1 MAFSEQFDVLVVGA
15 GHAGCEAAAAAAR
28 MGLRT
33 ALFTLNLDLIAQMS
47 CNPAIGG
54 VAKGHLVR
62 EVDALGGIMGEV
74 ADACGIQFRLL
85 NTSRGPAVWSPRAQ
99 CDKALYRTKMREKL
113 ESIPNLFIKQAEV
126 IDLVIDDEGS
136 GIRLQGSEN
145 HPGSAEGYAT
155 PQDLIPNPCPLIPRV
170 QGVLL
175 RDGRK
180 ISAAAVIVTTG
191 TFLNGLIHCG
201 EQQYT
206 AGRSGEPASVLLG
219 ESLKKLGLRE
229 TRLKTGTPPR
239 LDGRTIDWSK
249 FEEQPGD
256 ADPTPFSFRSLS
268 ALTSEGLGIRE
279 QGLEGNPA
287 IEAEIHHEAQ
297 GLIPNPYSLIP
308 QAATTKWTPPL
319 RQISCHIAHTTPET
333 LRLIRENVHRSPM
346 YTGQIEGIGPRYCP
360 SIEDKIVRFPDK
372 ASHQF
377 FLEPE
382 GLNTHEVYINGMST
396 SLPMEVQS
404 AMVRSIPGL
413 ENAEMLRPGY
423 AIEYD
428 AIDPT
433 ELDRTLRVKKFTGL
447 YLAGQINGTSGYEE
461 AACQGLMAG
470 INAALFALRAKS
482 EGSGIREQGL
492 EQRVQDEGHTA
503 VATTESL
510 IPNPYPLIPASFTLN
525 RTEAYTGIL
534 IDDLI
539 SKGTD
544 EPYRMFTSRAEFRL
558 HLRIDNADQRLTPY
572 GRDLGLIDDAAW
584 AAYEAKQQRFEALKK
599 LLETTRL
606 TEADVQAL
614 SSSTTETMPVA
625 ETKPVILSEAE
636 SLGDSAQSKN
646 PDAPDLTATA
656 QTLSALNAQPQA
668 NPFAR
673 GELFSQVLKRPA
685 VTIEQLLPVLLG
697 RLDAAPE
704 LTVWSQALRAANTH
718 AEPWPLAPGPSLHL
732 PAWVRNE
739 LKSVETTIKFA
750 GYLAQQQRS
759 IARLLAD
766 EARAIPADFDYTVV
780 SGLSREMQEKLTRV
794 RPMTL
799 GQASRLPGVTPA
811 AVSLIQCFLEIRAKG
826 IPKHRRTA

>member
-1 MAFSEQFDVLVVGA
+1 MEVMAFSEQFDVLVVGA

-99 CDKALYRTKMREKL
+99 CDKALYRVKMREKL
-113 ESIPNLFIKQAEV
+113 ESNPNLFIKQAEV
-126 IDLVIDDEGS
+126 VDLVFEES
-136 GIRLQGSEN
+136 QE
-145 HPGSAEGYAT
+145 
-155 PQDLIPNPCPLIPRV
+155 PRV
-170 QGVLL
+170 ECLEEQLPLGPEPSALDPHPRLTGVRL
-175 RDGRK
+175 RDGRTVQ
-180 ISAAAVIVTTG
+180 AQAVVVTTG

-219 ESLKKLGLRE
+219 ENLKKLGLRE
-229 TRLKTGTPPR
+229 SRLKTGTPPR
-239 LDGRTIDWSK
+239 LDGRTIAWEK

-256 ADPTPFSFRSLS
+256 ADPTPFSFRSLPAEGS
-268 ALTSEGLGIRE
+268 A
-279 QGLEGNPA
+279 
-287 IEAEIHHEAQ
+287 
-297 GLIPNPYSLIP
+297 
-308 QAATTKWTPPL
+308 KWEPPL
-319 RQISCHIAHTTPET
+319 RQISCHIATTTPET
-333 LRLIRENVHRSPM
+333 LQLIRDNVHRSPM
-346 YTGQIEGIGPRYCP
+346 FTGQIEGIGPRYCP

-372 ASHQF
+372 SSHQF

-470 INAALFALRAKS
+470 INAALFANWSNRENSGPRAEGREKAADAVVPKS
-482 EGSGIREQGL
+482 ANSFSAAASPTWPSAL
-492 EQRVQDEGHTA
+492 
-503 VATTESL
+503 S
-510 IPNPYPLIPASFTLN
+510 PWPSFTLD

-558 HLRIDNADQRLTPY
+558 HLRIDNADTRLTPH
-572 GRDLGLIDDAAW
+572 GRKLGLIDDAAW
-584 AAYEAKQQRFEALKK
+584 HSFEAKQARASAFAA
-599 LLETTRL
+599 LLEAGKL
-606 TEADVQAL
+606 NEEDIAL
-614 SSSTTETMPVA
+614 
-625 ETKPVILSEAE
+625 LSRHSEQREE
-636 SLGDSAQSKN
+636 SQDSAGTVTE
-646 PDAPDLTATA
+646 LTAKPSVPGPQQPFLRGDKLA
-656 QTLSALNAQPQA
+656 QL
-668 NPFAR
+668 
-673 GELFSQVLKRPA
+673 LKRPH
-685 VTIEQLLPVLLG
+685 VSVEKLIPVLLP
-697 RLDAAPE
+697 RIDATPA
-704 LTVWSQALRAANTH
+704 LALWSAALAAAKIDT
-718 AEPWPLAPGPSLHL
+718 L

-739 LKSVETTIKFA
+739 MKTVETSIKFA

-759 IARLLAD
+759 IERLRAD
-766 EARAIPADFDYTVV
+766 EARAIPDWFDYTRV
-780 SGLSREMQEKLTRV
+780 SGLSREMVEKLGRI
-794 RPMTL
+794 RPSTI
-799 GQASRLPGVTPA
+799 GQASRISGVTPA
-811 AVSLIQCFLEIRAKG
+811 AVGLIQVFTEIQARG
-826 IPKHRRTA
+826 RTA

>member
-1 MAFSEQFDVLVVGA
+1 MESRTNPGAPSSSEAPSFTETFDVLIVGA

-74 ADACGIQFRLL
+74 ADSCGIQFRLL

-99 CDKALYRTKMREKL
+99 CDKALYRTRMREKL

-126 IDLVIDDEGS
+126 IDLVIEEQGSGNREQGLAGQNGIAEGS
-136 GIRLQGSEN
+136 N
-145 HPGSAEGYAT
+145 T
-155 PQDLIPNPCPLIPRV
+155 PQDLIPIPYSLIPASPRIC
-170 QGVLL
+170 GVKL
-175 RDGRK
+175 RDGRT
-180 ISAAAVIVTTG
+180 IAAHATIVTTG

-239 LDGRTIDWSK
+239 LDGRTIDWSR

-256 ADPTPFSFRSLS
+256 EDPTPFSFRSLHALESPTPAPSSRPES
-268 ALTSEGLGIRE
+268 ALSAAAAET
-279 QGLEGNPA
+279 PA
-287 IEAEIHHEAQ
+287 AQ
-297 GLIPNPYSLIP
+297 S
-308 QAATTKWTPPL
+308 ASATDAPLRSTLDAQHSAQWRPPL
-319 RQISCHIAHTTPET
+319 RQISCHIAFTTPRT
-333 LRLIRENVHRSPM
+333 LELIRANAHRSPM
-346 YTGQIEGIGPRYCP
+346 YTGQIEAIGPRYCP

-372 ASHQF
+372 TQHQF

-396 SLPMEVQS
+396 SLPQDVQA
-404 AMVRSIPGL
+404 AMVASIPGL
-413 ENAEMLRPGY
+413 EHAEMLRPGY

-433 ELDRTLRVKKFTGL
+433 ELDRTLRLKKFTGL

-470 INAALFALRAKS
+470 INAALFARSNVSAPNPPSSRPEGSPAKS
-482 EGSGIREQGL
+482 PAAEL
-492 EQRVQDEGHTA
+492 P
-503 VATTESL
+503 SL
-510 IPNPYPLIPASFTLN
+510 RSTPYALHSFTLN

-558 HLRIDNADQRLTPY
+558 HLRIDNADQRLTPH
-572 GRDLGLIDDAAW
+572 GRALGLIDDTSW
-584 AAYEAKQQRFEALKK
+584 AAFEAKQLRLSTLQH
-599 LLETTRL
+599 LLETTRITNSDIEIL
-606 TEADVQAL
+606 RISSGLQPTELNATTEGASAPGPLPAGPLAL
-614 SSSTTETMPVA
+614 GPEPSSTGPTQPA
-625 ETKPVILSEAE
+625 PIR
-636 SLGDSAQSKN
+636 GDLFAQ
-646 PDAPDLTATA
+646 L
-656 QTLSALNAQPQA
+656 
-668 NPFAR
+668 
-673 GELFSQVLKRPA
+673 LKRPA
-685 VTIEQLLPVLLG
+685 TTIEQLLPALLPRLQANPIFTPWLRVL
-697 RLDAAPE
+697 
-704 LTVWSQALRAANTH
+704 H
-718 AEPWPLAPGPSLHL
+718 ATNPLIPNPCSLI
-732 PAWVRNE
+732 PAFLRNE
-739 LKSVETTIKFA
+739 LKTVETQIKFA

-759 IARLLAD
+759 MARLLAD
-766 EARAIPADFDYTVV
+766 EARPIPATFNYTAI
-780 SGLSREMQEKLTRV
+780 SGLSREMQEKLTRI
-794 RPMTL
+794 RPLTL

-811 AVSLIQCFLEIRAKG
+811 AVSLIQCLLEIQKKPASA
-826 IPKHRRTA
+826 PTARTA